1 MAEIGGERSEQSG
14 ALHGHVADDAVGDH
28 VRAGLRQL
36 LLQLVVAGHEVWNKV
51 GKTNSSCVF
60 FNFGHSLPLCGFTFF
75 RLIA

>member
-36 LLQLVVAGHEVWNKV
+36 LLQLVVAGHEVWNKE
-51 GKTNSSCVF
+51 GKANSSCVF
-60 FNFGHSLPLCGFTFF
+60 
-75 RLIA
+75 LIWAIPCLFADLHFLG